1 MGVPLMIITIAVLA
15 TMVSLFAI
23 AWPGHTREPQPRPP
37 SDNTGPTAGEAPGA
51 LPDVTVIDPTG
62 SPLRLRDTAPAVV
75 LLVDGC
81 ACDALVR
88 DTAAAASGVD
98 PTVGVVTVA
107 RTKPVP
113 APPPGPHRWAT
124 TDPTGALRS
133 ALPSL
138 LIDAT
143 GTVVAVVPST
153 RSVDDFRADLVKLR
167 R

>member
-1 MGVPLMIITIAVLA
+1 MREQRRIRGDDDDDGAFFAEGVVCAR
-15 TMVSLFAI
+15 
-23 AWPGHTREPQPRPP
+23 GGGR
-37 SDNTGPTAGEAPGA
+37 AGGR
-51 LPDVTVIDPTG
+51 
-62 SPLRLRDTAPAVV
+62 RLRQFLAN
-75 LLVDGC
+75 GC

-138 LIDAT
+138 PTGTGEASALLIDAT